1 MLNRL
6 CDTPAMG
13 KCPAAALT
21 AGGQRRRVTVM
32 IPLHLKNLTKRFDTP
47 RGTIVAVDDVSLD
60 IEGGE
65 LFFLLGPSGCGKT
78 TLLRMLAGLAEPQ
91 AGRIFFGERDVTAV
105 APERR
110 DAAMVFQSYALWPHM
125 TVAKNV
131 SFGPEVRRRGRA
143 QRRRIVEELL
153 ETVRIAEKADAKPME
168 LSGGQQQRVA
178 LARAL
183 AVRPQCLLLDEP
195 LSNLDAALRG
205 AMRWEIRRIVKS
217 FGTTAVYVTHDQAEA
232 LAIADRI
239 AVMKDGRIVQTGTG
253 RELYEA
259 PADRFVAEFL
269 GEANFIEATIGAPA
283 RDGQRPGQGGTLL
296 ETPLGR
302 LRSART
308 APSLATGEGLTCCIR
323 PESLRIVPADT
334 PGGENSFTV
343 RLLEWTHLGDSARF
357 RVAGPGGIE
366 LACAAMPARPVAD
379 QGDELTLH
387 VACQDVIILA
397 SRPA

>member
-6 CDTPAMG
+6 CDTLPMG

-21 AGGQRRRVTVM
+21 ARRRRHRVTVM

-78 TLLRMLAGLAEPQ
+78 TLLRMLAGLVEPQ
-91 AGRIFFGERDVTAV
+91 AGKIFFGERDVTAV

-131 SFGPEVRRRGRA
+131 SFGPEVRRRGRT
-143 QRRRIVEELL
+143 QRRRIVNELL

-195 LSNLDAALRG
+195 LSNLDATLRG

-269 GEANFIEATIGAPA
+269 GEANFIEATLGAPA
-283 RDGQRPGQGGTLL
+283 RDEGTLL

-308 APSLATGEGLTCCIR
+308 APSLATGDRLTCCIR

-334 PGGENSFTV
+334 PGGENNFTV
-343 RLLEWTHLGDSARF
+343 RLLEWTHLGNSARF
-357 RVAGPGGIE
+357 RVAGAGGIE
-366 LACAAMPARPVAD
+366 LAGAAMPARPVAD

-397 SRPA
+397 S